1 MPTQTELTFLAPPK
15 NQKAKILKRLI
26 EGEMITE
33 QQTGQNG
40 FRTRISELKRK
51 HNAPIHFA
59 WKKYTDTFGE
69 ESQCKAHFILPPDR
83 DLAIELYEKINGK

>member
-1 MPTQTELTFLAPPK
+1 MLTLPFPKELAEPK
-15 NQKAKILKRLI
+15 NQTAKILKRLI
-26 EGEMITE
+26 EGEAITE

-59 WKKYTDTFGE
+59 WKKYTDSFGE
-69 ESQCKAHFILPPDR
+69 ESQCKAHFILECDR
-83 DLAIELYEKINGK
+83 DQAVELYEKINGK

>member
-1 MPTQTELTFLAPPK
+1 MQTTLVFLAEPK
-15 NQKAKILKRLI
+15 NQACKILKRLI
-26 EGEMITE
+26 EGEAITE

-59 WKKYTDTFGE
+59 WKKYTDSFGE
-69 ESQCKAHFILPPDR
+69 ESQCKAHFILEVDR
-83 DLAIELYEKINGK
+83 EACIELYEKLNK

>member
-1 MPTQTELTFLAPPK
+1 MLTTLTFLSPPK
-15 NQKAKILKRLI
+15 NQTAKILKRLI
-26 EGEMITE
+26 EGEAITE
-33 QQTGQNG
+33 QTTGQNG

-69 ESQCKAHFILPPDR
+69 ESRCKAHFILECDR
-83 DLAIELYEKINGK
+83 ELSIELYGKINSK

>member
-1 MPTQTELTFLAPPK
+1 MQTTLTLLAPPK
-15 NQKAKILKRLI
+15 NQTCKILKRLI
-26 EGEMITE
+26 EGEAITE

-59 WKKYTDTFGE
+59 WKKYTDTYGE
-69 ESQCKAHFILPPDR
+69 ESQCKAHFILEVDR
-83 DLAIELYEKINGK
+83 EVCIELYERLNK

>member
-1 MPTQTELTFLAPPK
+1 MAIQTEITFLSPPK
-15 NQKAKILKRLI
+15 NQTAKILKRLI

-59 WKKYTDTFGE
+59 WKKYTDTFGG
-69 ESQCKAHFILPPDR
+69 ESQCKAHFILECDR
-83 DLAIELYEKINGK
+83 DKAIELYEKINGK

>member
-1 MPTQTELTFLAPPK
+1 MPTQTTLTFLPPPK
-15 NQKAKILKRLI
+15 NQTAKILKRLI

-59 WKKYTDTFGE
+59 WKKYTDTFDQ
-69 ESQCKAHFILPPDR
+69 ESVCKAHFILEIDR
-83 DLAIELYEKINGK
+83 DQAVQLYEKINGK

>member
-1 MPTQTELTFLAPPK
+1 MQTTLTFLSKPK
-15 NQKAKILKRLI
+15 NQTCKILKRLI
-26 EGEMITE
+26 EGESITE

-59 WKKYTDTFGE
+59 WKKYKDTFGE
-69 ESQCKAHFILPPDR
+69 ESQCKAHFILECDR
-83 DLAIELYEKINGK
+83 EACIELYEKLNK

>member
-1 MPTQTELTFLAPPK
+1 MQTTLALLTEPK
-15 NQKAKILKRLI
+15 NQTCKILKRLI
-26 EGEMITE
+26 EGESITE

-59 WKKYTDTFGE
+59 WKKYKDTFGE
-69 ESQCKAHFILPPDR
+69 ESQCKAHFILPCDR
-83 DLAIELYEKINGK
+83 EACIELYEKINNK